1 MGIRTI
7 SSSINIM
14 SDSNDV
20 QNIHKRY
27 SFTLINPASFYVS
40 LTASIAIAAII
51 SFLHFNNY
59 IQNYEIFY
67 HLPAVVAV
75 LLVMQYLD
83 SRFTRHKEYSKSLHM
98 SFFGNALWL
107 ITVVGGIVGSAI
119 LSKELSLFYVA
130 VGMFIFSSFR
140 IGIMTTTLGVSLKK
154 SCVLCFI
161 QPLAM
166 FFVLV
171 PIDMWSILYEPQ
183 SLVFGIVFLS
193 IAVAWSHLTNKSG
206 LPVIKSTHKLL
217 QAYLQSVTQNDP
229 RDMESIILETSKPS
243 NISTS
248 QIRFSTTDDKNDF
261 RLVLPDL
268 HPGPFHPVGG
278 SNIPYQIYKTMN
290 SSAMV
295 MHSISD
301 HSRNLP
307 SQQDVQDYLDELS
320 KSRVSTKGMTCTEP
334 VTAQINKA
342 HVIGIRLDDTALLFL
357 SLSPHGME
365 DVPVILKTDIEQM
378 AKNRNFQRTL
388 IVDTH
393 NAMGQEISQ
402 EDSQDL
408 MTAAKNVLDILITK
422 TNYPLQYGYANSQ
435 SMNIQTI
442 DLADGGIG
450 MLCLAFD
457 QKKYFLCWAD
467 ANNMEN
473 GIREKIIA
481 HMKNNGHELVE
492 MFTSDTHS
500 TTMGVRNRNGY
511 YELGSITESEKL
523 ANWCLSIA
531 KQAEKNIA
539 LGKFEILENSAKV
552 RIMGTGIF
560 EHLSRALDSSLKM
573 TQGFMILC
581 TGIFLLSIF
590 LWF

>member
-1 MGIRTI
+1 
-7 SSSINIM
+7 M
-14 SDSNDV
+14 SDSNDI
-20 QNIHKRY
+20 QNIHRRY
-27 SFTLINPASFYVS
+27 TLTLINPASFYVS
-40 LTASIAIAAII
+40 LCGSIAIASII
-51 SFLHFNNY
+51 SFLCFNNY
-59 IQNYEIFY
+59 IQNYEILY

-75 LLVMQYLD
+75 LLAIQYLD
-83 SRFTRHKEYSKSLHM
+83 SRFTKHKEYSKSLHM
-98 SFFGNALWL
+98 SFFGNTLWL
-107 ITVVGGIVGSAI
+107 ITIVGGIIGSAI
-119 LSKELSLFYVA
+119 LSKEPTLFYVA

-140 IGIMTTTLGVSLKK
+140 IGIMTTTLGVNMKK
-154 SCVLCFI
+154 ACVLCFV

-166 FFVLV
+166 FLVLI
-171 PIDMWSILYEPQ
+171 PIDMWSVLYDVQ
-183 SLVFGIVFLS
+183 SLVFGIAFL
-193 IAVAWSHLTNKSG
+193 AVAVVWSYLTNRSG

-217 QAYLQSVTQNDP
+217 QAYLQSVSQNDP
-229 RDMESIILETSKPS
+229 SDMESIIIETSKPS
-243 NISTS
+243 NIATS
-248 QIRFSTTDDKNDF
+248 QIRFSTNDDKNDF
-261 RLVLPDL
+261 RMILPDL

-278 SNIPYQIYKTMN
+278 SDIPYKIYKTMN

-295 MHSISD
+295 LHSISD
-301 HSRNLP
+301 HSLNLP
-307 SQQDVQDYLDELS
+307 SQQDVQDYLQELS
-320 KSRVSTKGMTCTEP
+320 KSHVSTKGVTCTEP

-342 HVIGIRLDDTALLFL
+342 HVVGIRLDDTALLFL

-365 DVPVILKTDIEQM
+365 DVPIVIKTEIEQI

-393 NAMGQEISQ
+393 NAMGGEISQ

-408 MTAAKNVLDILITK
+408 LTAAKNVLDILITK
-422 TNYPLQYGYANSQ
+422 TNHPLQYGYANSQ
-435 SMNIQTI
+435 SLNIQTN
-442 DLADGGIG
+442 DLAGGGIG

-473 GIREKIIA
+473 GVREKIIT
-481 HMKNNGHELVE
+481 HLENNGCELVE

-511 YELGSITESEKL
+511 HELGSVTKSESL

-531 KQAEKNIA
+531 KQAEKNTA
-539 LGKFEILENSAKV
+539 SGKFEILENSAKV
-552 RIMGTGIF
+552 RVMGTGIF

>member
-1 MGIRTI
+1 
-7 SSSINIM
+7 M
-14 SDSNDV
+14 SESKDIE
-20 QNIHKRY
+20 NIHRRY

-40 LTASIAIAAII
+40 LTGSVAITAII
-51 SFLHFNNY
+51 SFLCFNNY

-67 HLPAVVAV
+67 HLPAAIGA
-75 LLVMQYLD
+75 LLAIQYID

-107 ITVVGGIVGSAI
+107 ITIVGGIIGSAI
-119 LSKELSLFYVA
+119 LSKEPTLFYVA
-130 VGMFIFSSFR
+130 VGALIFSSFR
-140 IGIMTTTLGVSLKK
+140 IGIMTTTLGISMKK
-154 SCVLCFI
+154 SCVLCFV

-166 FFVLV
+166 FFALI
-171 PIDMWSILYEPQ
+171 PIDMWSVLYDVQ
-183 SLVFGIVFLS
+183 SLVFGIAFLA
-193 IAVAWSHLTNKSG
+193 IAVMWSYLTNRSG
-206 LPVIKSTHKLL
+206 LPLIKSTHKLL
-217 QAYLQSVTQNDP
+217 QAYLQSVSQNDP
-229 RDMESIILETSKPS
+229 SDMESIILETSKS
-243 NISTS
+243 SDISTS
-248 QIRFSTTDDKNDF
+248 QIRFSTKDDKNDF
-261 RLVLPDL
+261 RMILPDL

-295 MHSISD
+295 LHSISD
-301 HSRNLP
+301 HSLNLP
-307 SQQDVQDYLDELS
+307 SQQDVQDYLQELS
-320 KSRVSTKGMTCTEP
+320 KSQVSTNGMTCTEP

-342 HVIGIRLDDTALLFL
+342 RAVGIRLDQTALLFL

-365 DVPVILKTDIEQM
+365 DVPVILKTEIEQM
-378 AKNRNFQRTL
+378 AKNRNFQHAL

-393 NAMGQEISQ
+393 NAMGGEISQ
-402 EDSQDL
+402 EDSEDL

-422 TNYPLQYGYANSQ
+422 TNYPLEYGYANSQ
-435 SMNIQTI
+435 SMDIQTN
-442 DLADGGIG
+442 DLAGGGIG

-457 QKKYFLCWAD
+457 QRKYFLCWAD

-473 GIREKIIA
+473 GVREKIVT
-481 HMKNNGHELVE
+481 HLKNNGCELVE

-511 YELGSITESEKL
+511 YELGSITKSERL
-523 ANWCLSIA
+523 ASWCLSIA
-531 KQAEKNIA
+531 RQAEKNIA
-539 LGKFEILENSAKV
+539 SGKFEILENSARV
-552 RIMGTGIF
+552 RIMGSGIF

>member
-1 MGIRTI
+1 
-7 SSSINIM
+7 M
-14 SDSNDV
+14 SESKDIE
-20 QNIHKRY
+20 NIHRRY

-40 LTASIAIAAII
+40 LTGSIAITAII
-51 SFLHFNNY
+51 SFLCFNNY

-67 HLPAVVAV
+67 HLPAAIGA
-75 LLVMQYLD
+75 LLAIQYID

-107 ITVVGGIVGSAI
+107 ITIVGGIIGSAI
-119 LSKELSLFYVA
+119 LSKEPTLFYVA
-130 VGMFIFSSFR
+130 VGALIFSSFR
-140 IGIMTTTLGVSLKK
+140 IGIMTTTLGISMKK
-154 SCVLCFI
+154 ACALCFV

-166 FFVLV
+166 FFALI
-171 PIDMWSILYEPQ
+171 PIDMWSILYDVQ
-183 SLVFGIVFLS
+183 SLVFGIAFLA
-193 IAVAWSHLTNKSG
+193 IAVIWSYVTNRSG
-206 LPVIKSTHKLL
+206 LPLIKSTHKLL
-217 QAYLQSVTQNDP
+217 QAYLQSVSQNDP
-229 RDMESIILETSKPS
+229 SDMESIILETSKS
-243 NISTS
+243 SDISTS
-248 QIRFSTTDDKNDF
+248 QIRFSTKDDKNDF
-261 RLVLPDL
+261 RMILPDL

-295 MHSISD
+295 LHSISD
-301 HSRNLP
+301 HSLNLP
-307 SQQDVQDYLDELS
+307 SQQDVQDYLQELS
-320 KSRVSTKGMTCTEP
+320 KSQVSTNGMTCTEP

-342 HVIGIRLDDTALLFL
+342 RAVGIRLDQTALLFL

-365 DVPVILKTDIEQM
+365 DVPVILKTEIEQM
-378 AKNRNFQRTL
+378 AKNRNFQHAL

-393 NAMGQEISQ
+393 NAMGGEISQ

-408 MTAAKNVLDILITK
+408 MTAAKNVLDLLITK
-422 TNYPLQYGYANSQ
+422 TNHPLEYGYANSQ
-435 SMNIQTI
+435 SMNIQTN
-442 DLADGGIG
+442 DLAGGGIG

-457 QKKYFLCWAD
+457 QRKYFLCWAD

-473 GIREKIIA
+473 GVREKIVT
-481 HMKNNGHELVE
+481 HLKNNGCELVE

-511 YELGSITESEKL
+511 YELGSVTKSERL
-523 ANWCLSIA
+523 SNWCLSIA
-531 KQAEKNIA
+531 KQAEKNVA
-539 LGKFEILENSAKV
+539 SGKFEILENSAKV
-552 RIMGTGIF
+552 RIMGSGIF
-560 EHLSRALDSSLKM
+560 EHLSRALDNSLKV

>member
-1 MGIRTI
+1 
-7 SSSINIM
+7 M
-14 SDSNDV
+14 SESKDIE
-20 QNIHKRY
+20 NIHRRY

-40 LTASIAIAAII
+40 LTGSIAITAII
-51 SFLHFNNY
+51 SFLCFNNY

-67 HLPAVVAV
+67 HLPVAIGV
-75 LLVMQYLD
+75 LLAIQYID

-107 ITVVGGIVGSAI
+107 ITIVGGIIGSAI
-119 LSKELSLFYVA
+119 LSKEPTLFYVA
-130 VGMFIFSSFR
+130 VGALIFSSFR
-140 IGIMTTTLGVSLKK
+140 IGIMTTTLGISMKK
-154 SCVLCFI
+154 SCVLCFV

-166 FFVLV
+166 FFALI
-171 PIDMWSILYEPQ
+171 PIDMWSVLYDVQ
-183 SLVFGIVFLS
+183 TLLFGVAFLVV
-193 IAVAWSHLTNKSG
+193 AVVWSYVTNRSG
-206 LPVIKSTHKLL
+206 LPLIKSTHKLL
-217 QAYLQSVTQNDP
+217 QAYLQSVSQNDP
-229 RDMESIILETSKPS
+229 SDMESIILETSKS
-243 NISTS
+243 SDISTS
-248 QIRFSTTDDKNDF
+248 QIRFSTKDDKNDF
-261 RLVLPDL
+261 RMILPDL

-295 MHSISD
+295 LHSISD
-301 HSRNLP
+301 HSLNLP
-307 SQQDVQDYLDELS
+307 SQQDVQNYLQELS
-320 KSRVSTKGMTCTEP
+320 KSQVSTNGMTCTEP

-342 HVIGIRLDDTALLFL
+342 RAVGIRLDQTALLFL

-365 DVPVILKTDIEQM
+365 DVPVILKTEIEQM
-378 AKNRNFQRTL
+378 AKNRNFQHAL

-393 NAMGQEISQ
+393 NAMGGEISQ

-422 TNYPLQYGYANSQ
+422 TNHPLEYGYANSQ
-435 SMNIQTI
+435 SMDIQTN
-442 DLADGGIG
+442 DLAGGGIG

-457 QKKYFLCWAD
+457 QRKYFLCWAD

-473 GIREKIIA
+473 GVREKIVT
-481 HMKNNGHELVE
+481 HLKNNGCELVE

-511 YELGSITESEKL
+511 YELGSVTKSERL
-523 ANWCLSIA
+523 ASWCLSIA

-539 LGKFEILENSAKV
+539 SGKFEILENSAKV
-552 RIMGTGIF
+552 RIMGSGIF
-560 EHLSRALDSSLKM
+560 EHLSRALDNSLKI